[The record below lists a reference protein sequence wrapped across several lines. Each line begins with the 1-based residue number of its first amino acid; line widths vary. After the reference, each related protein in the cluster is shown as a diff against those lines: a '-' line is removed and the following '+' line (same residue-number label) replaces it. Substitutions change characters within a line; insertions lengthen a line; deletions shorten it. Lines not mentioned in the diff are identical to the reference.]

1 MRQVSSTEKKWA
13 LAATI
18 IGSGMAFING
28 SVVNVA
34 LPAIQSALDATVAD
48 MQWVVSIYTFILGT
62 LILTGGSAGDYY
74 GRKRVFGLGV
84 FLFLL
89 STIWCG
95 LAPNVQQLIIARGGQ
110 AIGGALMIPGSLAII
125 TDLYEEEQRGKAI
138 GTWSGFTALA
148 SAAGPLLGGILVDQ
162 FNWRFIFLI
171 SVPLAITALVIL
183 YWRVPESNIAD
194 KSGQPDWMGALSA
207 TLGLGLICYGMIE
220 ASDLGIYSPV
230 VISTVIFGAIV
241 FGGFLIVEH
250 KVERPMM
257 PPKLFESSNFSGA
270 NLVTMSFYFS
280 LAGVF
285 FLLPFNFIQIQGYSA
300 TAAGAAFI
308 PFPLLVGGLSRWSGG
323 MIVRFGARPLLVA
336 GPLITSIGF
345 ILLGIYGYGSS
356 YWFNFFPGIFFMG
369 LGVALSF
376 APLNTTVMSSVD
388 RSDAG
393 TASGVNKAVSRLSGM
408 LSVALLGALAI
419 SLFGGQLTSRM
430 EKQNVPQEIQQQ
442 MLKEKTSL
450 AKADVPE
457 DIPTE
462 TQEVLE
468 KSIKESFLS
477 SFRIVM
483 FVSAGLVFLGAVCA
497 IFMIDF
503 HPQSSEELEKEK
515 VPDRL

>member
-1 MRQVSSTEKKWA
+1 MAEISSTQKKWA

-34 LPAIQSALDATVAD
+34 LPAIQSSLNSSVAD

-84 FLFLL
+84 FLFLIF
-89 STIWCG
+89 TIWCG
-95 LAPNVQQLIIARGGQ
+95 LAPDVQQLIIARGGQ
-110 AIGGALMIPGSLAII
+110 AVGGALMIPGSLAII

-162 FNWRFIFLI
+162 FSWRFIFLI
-171 SVPLAITALVIL
+171 SVPMAVIALIIL
-183 YWRVPESNIAD
+183 YWRVPESNPSTT
-194 KSGQPDWMGALSA
+194 SGRPDWMGALLA

-220 ASDLGIYSPV
+220 ASELGMYNPV
-230 VISTVIFGAIV
+230 VLSVTLSGALV
-241 FGGFLIVEH
+241 LVGFVYLEKKIED
-250 KVERPMM
+250 PMM
-257 PPKLFESSNFSGA
+257 PPGLFRSRNFSGA

-300 TAAGAAFI
+300 TATGAAFI

-336 GPLITSIGF
+336 GPIITGFGF
-345 ILLGIYGYGSS
+345 ILLGIYGMGSS
-356 YWFNFFPGIFFMG
+356 YWINFFPGIFFMG

-393 TASGVNKAVSRLSGM
+393 TASGINKAVSRLSGM

-419 SLFGGQLTSRM
+419 ALFGQQLANQM
-430 EKQNVPQEIQQQ
+430 DQDDVPEQVQQH
-442 MLKEKTSL
+442 MLSETMNL
-450 AKADVPE
+450 AKAEVPQ
-457 DIPTE
+457 DIPAA
-462 TQEVLE
+462 TQKVLE
-468 KSIKESFLS
+468 DNIKQSFLS

-483 FVSAGLVFLGAVCA
+483 FVSAGLVFLGSVCA
-497 IFMIDF
+497 GLMIDF
-503 HPQSSEELEKEK
+503 HPKSSEELEKEK
-515 VPDRL
+515 MPE

>member
-1 MRQVSSTEKKWA
+1 MSEISSTDKKWA

-34 LPAIQSALDATVAD
+34 LPAIQSSLNATVAD

-95 LAPNVQQLIIARGGQ
+95 LSPDVHQLIIARSGQ

-125 TDLYEEEQRGKAI
+125 TDLYEKEQRGRAI

-148 SAAGPLLGGILVDQ
+148 TAAGPLMGGILVDQ
-162 FNWRFIFLI
+162 FSWRFIFLI
-171 SVPLAITALVIL
+171 SVPMAIVVLIIL
-183 YWRVPESNIAD
+183 FWRVPESKAPN
-194 KSGQPDWMGALSA
+194 KSGQPDWKGALMA
-207 TLGLGLICYGMIE
+207 TLGLGLICYGLIE
-220 ASDLGIYSPV
+220 ASEFGIYNPV
-230 VISTVIFGAIV
+230 VLVTLLTGILV
-241 FGGFLIVEH
+241 FIGFVWVE
-250 KVERPMM
+250 KNIKNPMM
-257 PPKLFESSNFSGA
+257 PPSLFGSKSFTGA

-285 FLLPFNFIQIQGYSA
+285 FLLPFNLIQVQGYSA

-323 MIVRFGARPLLVA
+323 LIVRFGARPMLVA
-336 GPLITSIGF
+336 GPLLTSIGF
-345 ILLGIYGYGSS
+345 LLLGLYGSGS
-356 YWFNFFPGIFFMG
+356 FYWTDYFPGIFFMG
-369 LGVALSF
+369 LGVAVSF

-419 SLFGGQLTSRM
+419 SLFGQELAEMMQQNDIPGQVQQLMSD
-430 EKQNVPQEIQQQ
+430 EKAN
-442 MLKEKTSL
+442 L
-450 AKADVPE
+450 AKAQIPGVVSPE
-457 DIPTE
+457 IR
-462 TQEVLE
+462 QILE
-468 KSIKESFLS
+468 KGIRKSFLS
-477 SFRIVM
+477 SFQTIM
-483 FVSAGLVFLGAVCA
+483 FVSAGLVLLGAVCA
-497 IFMIDF
+497 AIMIDYK
-503 HPQSSEELEKEK
+503 PQSSESLREQ
-515 VPDRL
+515 RAI

>member
-1 MRQVSSTEKKWA
+1 MAEISSTQKKWA

-34 LPAIQSALDATVAD
+34 LPAIQEALDSSVSD

-74 GRKRVFGLGV
+74 GRKRVFGTGV
-84 FLFLL
+84 FVFLL
-89 STIWCG
+89 STVWCG
-95 LAPNVQQLIIARGGQ
+95 LAPDVQQLIIARGGQ
-110 AIGGALMIPGSLAII
+110 AIGGAMMIPGSLAII
-125 TDLYEEEQRGKAI
+125 TDLYEKEQRGKAI

-171 SVPLAITALVIL
+171 SVPMAIAVLIIL
-183 YWRVPESNIAD
+183 YWRVPESNTGD
-194 KSGQPDWMGALSA
+194 KSGQPDWMGALLA

-220 ASDLGIYSPV
+220 ASELGLYSPIVLSTIILGGV
-230 VISTVIFGAIV
+230 VFAGFVI
-241 FGGFLIVEH
+241 L
-250 KVERPMM
+250 ERNIEQPMV
-257 PPKLFESSNFSGA
+257 PPKLFKSLNFSGA

-285 FLLPFNFIQIQGYSA
+285 FLLPFNFIQIHGYSA

-336 GPLITSIGF
+336 GPVITSIGF
-345 ILLGIYGYGSS
+345 VLLGIYGLESS
-356 YWFNFFPGIFFMG
+356 YWVNFFPGIFFMG
-369 LGVALSF
+369 LGVAVSF
-376 APLNTTVMSSVD
+376 APLNTTVMSAVD
-388 RSDAG
+388 REEAG

-419 SLFGGQLTSRM
+419 SIFGQQLSKSM
-430 EKQNVPQEIQQQ
+430 QGKGIEANIQQQ
-442 MLKEKTSL
+442 MMTETTSL
-450 AKADVPE
+450 AKADVPDNVPE
-457 DIPTE
+457 E
-462 TQEVLE
+462 TKIQLE
-468 KSIKESFLS
+468 RSIEEAFLL
-477 SFRIVM
+477 SFRIAM
-483 FVSAGLVFLGAVCA
+483 FVAAGLVFLGAICA
-497 IFMIDF
+497 YFMIDF
-503 HPQSSEELEKEK
+503 HPKSSEELEKEK
-515 VPDRL
+515 VPDRM